1 VLRVPVIG
9 LRCGLFI
16 M

>member
-1 VLRVPVIG
+1 VLRVPVVG